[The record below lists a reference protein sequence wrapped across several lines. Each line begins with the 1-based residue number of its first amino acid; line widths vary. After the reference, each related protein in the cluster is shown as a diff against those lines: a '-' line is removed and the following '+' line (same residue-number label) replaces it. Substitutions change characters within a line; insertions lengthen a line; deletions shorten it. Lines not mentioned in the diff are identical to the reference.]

1 MKKSGLAERLRAHV
15 GGYIPLRLRD
25 HEVEGELNCLCWA
38 KQKFYYF
45 YFKMESFTFEIR
57 NYTPCN
63 NVAKS
68 IMFLIIL
75 SLGRSLFL
83 SFINSSL
90 KNT

>member
-1 MKKSGLAERLRAHV
+1 
-15 GGYIPLRLRD
+15 
-25 HEVEGELNCLCWA
+25 
-38 KQKFYYF
+38 
-45 YFKMESFTFEIR
+45 MESFTFEIR
-57 NYTPCN
+57 NYTPYN